1 VTAPTG
7 RADEAAAVPDR
18 PAAVEQAA
26 AQEPA
31 LQKALRDLADA
42 HVELARRQRFTD
54 ALLETIDVA
63 IISCDADGANW
74 QRNRAARDLLG
85 VTAETAGPETA
96 SSLMDVLD
104 ADGRPLPID
113 EYPLAR
119 ALRGDDVG
127 VREMLAGPAGGPHR
141 EVVGRSARIADAD
154 GSLLGAVI
162 ALTDVSDERAAA
174 RSVAEAQ
181 DSAERANTF
190 LNAVLAAMPD
200 YVFVLELNT
209 GRLVYGSTDRDVLGL
224 SARQVEQLDPA
235 IAIELV
241 HPDDLPRL
249 RATNVAAGDLEVG
262 QVLQIRYRARHGD
275 GQWRWLVRRVTPFRR
290 DAAGVVVE
298 VAGVLRDVTDQV
310 AAEDALRHAA
320 LHDSLTGLPNRAL
333 LVDRLEDS
341 LVRAAR
347 EGRQLAV
354 LFCDLDG
361 FKRVN
366 DTAGHAAG
374 DEVLRQTALRLQ
386 HVLREHDTVARVGGD
401 EFVVLLEPWDRTDPA
416 SARAAQ
422 GAPDRDL
429 AVDVA
434 RRLVDAL
441 SQPLTYDG
449 EEHLVSVSIGIAGLR
464 AGQAGRAPVAMVAE
478 QLLDD
483 ADAAMYRAKSRTTDR
498 IEVAFNDAR

>member
-1 VTAPTG
+1 
-7 RADEAAAVPDR
+7 
-18 PAAVEQAA
+18 
-26 AQEPA
+26 
-31 LQKALRDLADA
+31 
-42 HVELARRQRFTD
+42 
-54 ALLETIDVA
+54 
-63 IISCDADGANW
+63 
-74 QRNRAARDLLG
+74 
-85 VTAETAGPETA
+85 
-96 SSLMDVLD
+96 
-104 ADGRPLPID
+104 
-113 EYPLAR
+113 
-119 ALRGDDVG
+119 
-127 VREMLAGPAGGPHR
+127 
-141 EVVGRSARIADAD
+141 VVGRSARIADAD

-235 IAIELV
+235 IATDLV

-333 LVDRLEDS
+333 LVDRLQDS

-416 SARAAQ
+416 SARAAR

-478 QLLDD
+478 QLLHD